1 MPKVS
6 IIIPVY
12 NTGQY
17 LEETLQ
23 CLCKQTLFNIEILV
37 TDDGSTDNSADIV
50 RRMQQKD
57 ERIRYF
63 YEDNQGQSAAR
74 NRALRHATGDYIYF
88 MDSDDL
94 IDTNALR
101 QCYDYAE
108 STQADF
114 LFFDGDTLCEEG
126 AQELPWNYKRTHL
139 FEERKPYRGEE
150 LLSRVIDERKHSCVV
165 WLLFIRRS
173 YLERIK
179 LLFHEGIIHEDMYWT
194 YFLTKYTKAAAYCTK
209 GVYHYF
215 IHEGSIMTSV
225 SKEMMKKRL
234 SSRLWSNERFL
245 EDAKRNG
252 ASQFQRQY
260 ITLNLLCCLV
270 ELNALKSLSEW
281 LPFWAKVV
289 SFGFSHITH
298 FTLSRYIIY
307 CCLLPPACF
316 FAGKDN
322 FRWRI
327 QQEFVCNV

>member
-1 MPKVS
+1 MKVS

-12 NTGQY
+12 NVQEYITRCMDSVSQ
-17 LEETLQ
+17 
-23 CLCKQTLFNIEILV
+23 QTFQDIECILV
-37 TDDGSTDNSADIV
+37 DDCGKDDSVKLAEDYIQKYTGAV
-50 RRMQQKD
+50 RFVMLHHEHNK
-57 ERIRYF
+57 
-63 YEDNQGQSAAR
+63 GLSGAR
-74 NRALRHATGDYIYF
+74 NTGIKAATGDFLYF
-88 MDSDDL
+88 LDSDDL
-94 IDTNALR
+94 ITPDCIETLLR
-101 QCYDYAE
+101 LAE
-108 STQADF
+108 KYPQADF
-114 LFFDGDTLCEEG
+114 VQGNILGNDDQMSSYAFEDTVPEYCD
-126 AQELPWNYKRTHL
+126 NK
-139 FEERKPYRGEE
+139 EE
-150 LLSRVIDERKHSCVV
+150 LMHLMLHEVITSAWNR
-165 WLLFIRRS
+165 LIRRS
-173 YLERIK
+173 FLLEHE
-179 LLFHEGIIHEDMYWT
+179 LFFPEGIIHEDMYWT

-316 FAGKDN
+316 FVGKDN

-327 QQEFVCNV
+327 QQKFVCNV

>member
-1 MPKVS
+1 MKVS

-12 NTGQY
+12 NVQEYITRCMDSVCQ
-17 LEETLQ
+17 
-23 CLCKQTLFNIEILV
+23 QTFQDIECILV
-37 TDDGSTDNSADIV
+37 DDCGKDDSVKLAEDYIQKYTGAV
-50 RRMQQKD
+50 RFVMLHHEHNK
-57 ERIRYF
+57 
-63 YEDNQGQSAAR
+63 GLSGAR
-74 NRALRHATGDYIYF
+74 NTGIKAATGDFFYF
-88 MDSDDL
+88 LDSDDL
-94 IDTNALR
+94 ITPDCIETLLR
-101 QCYDYAE
+101 LAE
-108 STQADF
+108 KYPKADF
-114 LFFDGDTLCEEG
+114 VQGNILGNDDQMSSYAFEDTVPEYCD
-126 AQELPWNYKRTHL
+126 NK
-139 FEERKPYRGEE
+139 EE
-150 LLSRVIDERKHSCVV
+150 LMHLMLHEVITSAWNR
-165 WLLFIRRS
+165 LIRRS
-173 YLERIK
+173 FLLEHE
-179 LLFHEGIIHEDMYWT
+179 LFFPEGIIHEDMYWT

>member
-1 MPKVS
+1 MKVS

-12 NTGQY
+12 NVQEYITRCMDSVCQ
-17 LEETLQ
+17 
-23 CLCKQTLFNIEILV
+23 QTFQDIECILV
-37 TDDGSTDNSADIV
+37 DDCGKDNSVKLAEDYIQRYTGAV
-50 RRMQQKD
+50 RFVMLHHEHNK
-57 ERIRYF
+57 
-63 YEDNQGQSAAR
+63 GLSGAR
-74 NRALRHATGDYIYF
+74 NTGIKAATGDFLYF
-88 MDSDDL
+88 LDSDDFITPDCIETL
-94 IDTNALR
+94 VQL
-101 QCYDYAE
+101 AE
-108 STQADF
+108 KYPQADF
-114 LFFDGDTLCEEG
+114 VQGNILGNDDQMSSYAFEDTVPEYCD
-126 AQELPWNYKRTHL
+126 NK
-139 FEERKPYRGEE
+139 EE
-150 LLSRVIDERKHSCVV
+150 LMHLMLHEVITSAWNR
-165 WLLFIRRS
+165 LIRRS
-173 YLERIK
+173 FLLEHE
-179 LLFHEGIIHEDMYWT
+179 LFFPEGIIHEDMYWT

-234 SSRLWSNERFL
+234 SSRVWSNERFL

>member
-1 MPKVS
+1 MKVS

-12 NTGQY
+12 NVQEYITRCMDSVCQ
-17 LEETLQ
+17 
-23 CLCKQTLFNIEILV
+23 QTFQDIECILV
-37 TDDGSTDNSADIV
+37 DDCGKDDSIKLAEDYIQKYTGAV
-50 RRMQQKD
+50 RFVMLHHEHNK
-57 ERIRYF
+57 
-63 YEDNQGQSAAR
+63 GLSGAR
-74 NRALRHATGDYIYF
+74 NTGIKAATGDFLYF
-88 MDSDDL
+88 LDSDDL
-94 IDTNALR
+94 ITPDCIETLLR
-101 QCYDYAE
+101 LAE
-108 STQADF
+108 KYPKADF
-114 LFFDGDTLCEEG
+114 VQGNILGNDDQMSSYAFEDTVPEYCD
-126 AQELPWNYKRTHL
+126 NK
-139 FEERKPYRGEE
+139 EE
-150 LLSRVIDERKHSCVV
+150 LMHLMLHEVITSAWNR
-165 WLLFIRRS
+165 LIRRS
-173 YLERIK
+173 FLLEHE
-179 LLFHEGIIHEDMYWT
+179 LFFPEGIIHEDMYWT

>member
-1 MPKVS
+1 MKVS

-12 NTGQY
+12 NVQEYITRCMDSVCQ
-17 LEETLQ
+17 
-23 CLCKQTLFNIEILV
+23 QTFQDIECILV
-37 TDDGSTDNSADIV
+37 DDCGKDDSVKLAEDYIQKYTGAV
-50 RRMQQKD
+50 RFVMLHHEHNK
-57 ERIRYF
+57 
-63 YEDNQGQSAAR
+63 GLSGAR
-74 NRALRHATGDYIYF
+74 NTGIKAATGDFLYF
-88 MDSDDL
+88 LDSDDL
-94 IDTNALR
+94 ITPDCIETLLR
-101 QCYDYAE
+101 LAE
-108 STQADF
+108 KYPKADF
-114 LFFDGDTLCEEG
+114 VQGNILGNDDQMSSYAFEDTVPEYCD
-126 AQELPWNYKRTHL
+126 NK
-139 FEERKPYRGEE
+139 EE
-150 LLSRVIDERKHSCVV
+150 LMHLMLHEVITSAWNR
-165 WLLFIRRS
+165 LIRRS
-173 YLERIK
+173 FLLEHE
-179 LLFHEGIIHEDMYWT
+179 LFFPEGIIHEDMYWT

-316 FAGKDN
+316 FAGKDY

>member
-1 MPKVS
+1 MKVS

-12 NTGQY
+12 NVQEYITRCMDSVCQ
-17 LEETLQ
+17 
-23 CLCKQTLFNIEILV
+23 QTFQDIECILV
-37 TDDGSTDNSADIV
+37 DDCGKDDSIKLAEDYIQKYTGAV
-50 RRMQQKD
+50 RFVMLHHEHNK
-57 ERIRYF
+57 
-63 YEDNQGQSAAR
+63 GLSGAR
-74 NRALRHATGDYIYF
+74 NTGIKAATGDFLYF
-88 MDSDDL
+88 LDSDDL
-94 IDTNALR
+94 ITPDCIETLLR
-101 QCYDYAE
+101 LAE
-108 STQADF
+108 KYPKADF
-114 LFFDGDTLCEEG
+114 VQGNILGNDDQMSSYAFEDTVPEYCD
-126 AQELPWNYKRTHL
+126 NK
-139 FEERKPYRGEE
+139 EE
-150 LLSRVIDERKHSCVV
+150 LMHLMLHEVITSAWNR
-165 WLLFIRRS
+165 LIRRS
-173 YLERIK
+173 FLLEHE
-179 LLFHEGIIHEDMYWT
+179 LFFPEGIIHEDMYWT
-194 YFLTKYTKAAAYCTK
+194 YFLTKDTKAAAYCTK

>member
-1 MPKVS
+1 MLHHEHNKGLS
-6 IIIPVY
+6 GAR
-12 NTGQY
+12 NTGI
-17 LEETLQ
+17 
-23 CLCKQTLFNIEILV
+23 K
-37 TDDGSTDNSADIV
+37 A
-50 RRMQQKD
+50 
-57 ERIRYF
+57 
-63 YEDNQGQSAAR
+63 
-74 NRALRHATGDYIYF
+74 ATGDFLYF
-88 MDSDDL
+88 LDSDDL
-94 IDTNALR
+94 ITPDCIETLLR
-101 QCYDYAE
+101 LAE
-108 STQADF
+108 KYPKADF
-114 LFFDGDTLCEEG
+114 VQGNILGNDDQMSSYAFEDTVPEYCD
-126 AQELPWNYKRTHL
+126 NK
-139 FEERKPYRGEE
+139 EE
-150 LLSRVIDERKHSCVV
+150 LMHLMLHEVITSAWNR
-165 WLLFIRRS
+165 LIRRS
-173 YLERIK
+173 FLLEHE
-179 LLFHEGIIHEDMYWT
+179 LFFPEGIIHEDMYWT